1 MSKGKA
7 VLHKGKNPDTTH
19 PIRAYSDTTDML
31 IVQMID
37 EWNFTPA
44 LIAALLYRDKA
55 DVAAH
60 IAELERTGQVD
71 NIREFLT
78 ANSYVYLYRTKN
90 KKERKGFA

>member
-37 EWNFTPA
+37 EWNYTPA

-60 IAELERTGQVD
+60 IAELERTGRADDV
-71 NIREFLT
+71 REFLRG
-78 ANSYVYLYRTKN
+78 NSSLYVYRTKN
-90 KKERKGFA
+90 NKGRKSFA